1 VHRERFLTLKK
12 GLSWLRNDKKTTDE
26 AAIGLKRE
34 MQEEMEVEGKQHH
47 ERRFGMAAMSFGNPT
62 LTPQDMLK

>member
-1 VHRERFLTLKK
+1 
-12 GLSWLRNDKKTTDE
+12 
-26 AAIGLKRE
+26 